1 MGWLLYFQTELVQL
15 LVMSLIISEK
25 CVLLLSMS
33 FPRVMS
39 TLALSVH

>member
-1 MGWLLYFQTELVQL
+1 MRWLLYFQTEPVQL

-25 CVLLLSMS
+25 CSVVKES
-33 FPRVMS
+33 FPRVMT

>member
-15 LVMSLIISEK
+15 LVMSLIIPGK
-25 CVLLLSMS
+25 CVQLLNYT
-33 FPRVMS
+33 FPRVIT

>member
-25 CVLLLSMS
+25 YVLLLNMS
-33 FPRVMS
+33 FPRVMT
-39 TLALSVH
+39 TLALSLR